1 MQRCQKH
8 VTIDHERGNM
18 RILLIVSWLFV
29 GLAGVIYH
37 YGPGQ
42 EKMELERIDTMM
54 QDARNSVQSENWA
67 EAVEQF
73 DAVLAE
79 LPAEKK
85 TEARGLTLEKA
96 KAQMM
101 AAELPKARESLQT
114 LLDEV
119 RQDDEADPRFIAE
132 VQSTL
137 ANSQYYMTWL
147 MRLEGRPEEEWRPEI
162 EAARQHYTQLAKT
175 ADEIGDNH
183 LATRSAED
191 LESSIRLARM
201 ELRQLQ
207 ALPLPNQ

>member
-1 MQRCQKH
+1 
-8 VTIDHERGNM
+8 M

-54 QDARNSVQSENWA
+54 QDARASVQSENWA

-183 LATRSAED
+183 LAMRSAED